1 MTSVLTSDWCSLPA
15 LPAERDSHTQAG
27 LVTCGG
33 YYSDTSCITFSGT
46 NIFYQHQIF
55 LVVPTHQAGPGCPRT
70 GWPGPGPGTAAGSRP
85 RGWWCWGGRPRGPAP
100 PPSCSPPPAGT
111 RSRTSRSNT
120 RHCQS
125 RHESRLLMVDYLIE
139 FQTKVRGDFTITEIV
154 KSSRTFVKTLLPM
167 FLLQAS
173 LRYRAGRPGGDHG
186 RQLPLCQPGHGVRG
200 RGLGGG
206 PAQPQHGEV

>member
-1 MTSVLTSDWCSLPA
+1 MQPPRPPRREGQPHPGRPRHLRRLLLRHLLHHLLRYKYFLSTPNIFSRLHPPGGSWLPSHRLARPRTWHSSWTSPS
-15 LPAERDSHTQAG
+15 G
-27 LVTCGG
+27 LVVLG
-33 YYSDTSCITFSGT
+33 
-46 NIFYQHQIF
+46 
-55 LVVPTHQAGPGCPRT
+55 
-70 GWPGPGPGTAAGSRP
+70 
-85 RGWWCWGGRPRGPAP
+85 GGRPRGPAP
-100 PPSCSPPPAGT
+100 APSCSPPPAGT

-120 RHCQS
+120 KHCQS

-173 LRYRAGRPGGDHG
+173 LRYRAGRPGCDHG

-206 PAQPQHGEV
+206 PAQPQHREV

>member
-1 MTSVLTSDWCSLPA
+1 
-15 LPAERDSHTQAG
+15 
-27 LVTCGG
+27 
-33 YYSDTSCITFSGT
+33 
-46 NIFYQHQIF
+46 
-55 LVVPTHQAGPGCPRT
+55 
-70 GWPGPGPGTAAGSRP
+70 
-85 RGWWCWGGRPRGPAP
+85 
-100 PPSCSPPPAGT
+100 
-111 RSRTSRSNT
+111 
-120 RHCQS
+120 
-125 RHESRLLMVDYLIE
+125 MVDYLIE

-206 PAQPQHGEV
+206 PAQPQHREV